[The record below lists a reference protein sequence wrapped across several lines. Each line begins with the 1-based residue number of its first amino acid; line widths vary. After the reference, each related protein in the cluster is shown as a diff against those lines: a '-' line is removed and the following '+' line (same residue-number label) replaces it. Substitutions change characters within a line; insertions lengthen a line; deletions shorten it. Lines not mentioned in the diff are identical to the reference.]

1 MRIKATAKRIYRC
14 SASRQGGFTL
24 IELLIAVALTAVV
37 AALAYGVL
45 FQGLTNFTAESE
57 EVEAQSNVRYA
68 LTYLSRQI
76 RGGESVAVEAAYKT
90 YGVALCVDAATYYYS
105 NNMVYEAVD
114 ADGNG
119 EPDSDPVPLVAGIG
133 SIGISMTEPGKRLTM
148 TITSIADSRG
158 HTVTETMDIYLRE

>member
-1 MRIKATAKRIYRC
+1 MRIRRNARRIYRC

-45 FQGLTNFTAESE
+45 FQGLTNFSAESE
-57 EVEAQSNVRYA
+57 EVEAQTNVRYA

-76 RGGESVAVEAAYKT
+76 RKGESITVNATGTNGPTLCIDNT
-90 YGVALCVDAATYYYS
+90 YEYYLT
-105 NNMVYEAVD
+105 NNMVCEKK
-114 ADGNG
+114 
-119 EPDSDPVPLVAGIG
+119 EEKETPLVAGI
-133 SIGISMTEPGKRLTM
+133 SNMSISMADKNITI

-158 HTVTETMDIYLRE
+158 HTVTETMDIFLRE

>member
-1 MRIKATAKRIYRC
+1 MRTRKNVKRIYRC

-76 RGGESVAVEAAYKT
+76 RKGESITVNPNGANGSTLCIDDT
-90 YGVALCVDAATYYYS
+90 YEYYLK
-105 NNMVYEAVD
+105 NNMVCEKKEE
-114 ADGNG
+114 N
-119 EPDSDPVPLVAGIG
+119 ETPLVAGIN
-133 SIGISMTEPGKRLTM
+133 SMSISMTGKNITM

-158 HTVTETMDIYLRE
+158 HTVTETMDIFLRE